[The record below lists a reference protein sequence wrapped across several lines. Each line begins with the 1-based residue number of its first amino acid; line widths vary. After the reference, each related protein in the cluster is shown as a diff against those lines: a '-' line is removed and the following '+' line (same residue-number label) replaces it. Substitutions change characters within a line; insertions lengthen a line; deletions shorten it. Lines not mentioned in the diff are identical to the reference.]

1 VPDRPRAR
9 GAGAKVEALVKEVIT
24 NGAAFERALG
34 DSAAELTAGGAPSP
48 ALGKADPT
56 AWSASAAGAG
66 KAGGAPRAASHRL
79 AVHPR
84 HDADAAGSHGCPL
97 CPANLCKVRAPK
109 PPSWHTLDAGRN
121 VGLLGCTCRSSNCA
135 PSLLARV
142 ATCSGSALSYTPG
155 RCEL

>member
-1 VPDRPRAR
+1 M
-9 GAGAKVEALVKEVIT
+9 KEVIT

-56 AWSASAAGAG
+56 AWSAGAAGAG
-66 KAGGAPRAASHRL
+66 KAGGAPRAASPRL

-97 CPANLCKVRAPK
+97 CPANLCKVRAPG
-109 PPSWHTLDAGRN
+109 PTRRHTLDAGRP
-121 VGLLGCTCRSSNCA
+121 VQLPGCSCC
-135 PSLLARV
+135 
-142 ATCSGSALSYTPG
+142 
-155 RCEL
+155 